1 MLEHLQLHQQ
11 EERLILQHVEWSVV
25 LWALHLAEVT
35 QVPPLAEAWQPLLV
49 EVTQVP
55 PPAEAWQPLLVE
67 VMQMLQLAVARRQDH
82 QVVEMPA
89 LEGHQWQHREAE
101 VWPHPPAV
109 AAQSQQPVAEAEPWQ
124 EEEEAQQL
132 RLKDHSQLNQLSSH
146 LSSSRVYSGRE
157 FFLIQRS
164 LLISFGST
172 SKKVHTTLKKSP
184 ISSLRKHQLQQLQQS
199 VRSRKLDRQ

>member
-1 MLEHLQLHQQ
+1 
-11 EERLILQHVEWSVV
+11 
-25 LWALHLAEVT
+25 
-35 QVPPLAEAWQPLLV
+35 
-49 EVTQVP
+49 
-55 PPAEAWQPLLVE
+55 
-67 VMQMLQLAVARRQDH
+67 MLQLAVQRRLDH
-82 QVVEMPA
+82 QVVQMLA

-101 VWPHPPAV
+101 VWPHLPEGV
-109 AAQSQQPVAEAEPWQ
+109 AQSQQPGAEVELWQ
-124 EEEEAQQL
+124 EEEALQL